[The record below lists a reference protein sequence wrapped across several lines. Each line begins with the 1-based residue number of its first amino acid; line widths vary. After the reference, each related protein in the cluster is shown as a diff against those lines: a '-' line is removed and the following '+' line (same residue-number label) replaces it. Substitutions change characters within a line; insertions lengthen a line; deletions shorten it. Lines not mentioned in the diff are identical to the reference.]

1 MFIFVHAEYVKR
13 KDFMMG
19 LSCKHGRS
27 HLIRRDHIYSDVL
40 ELYEDFSKVLNEFP
54 FRISFKDEHAVDSGG
69 VARDMFSGFWSCA
82 FEKFFDGSGSVV
94 PASHPTVDMSIFPML
109 GKILSHGYIACGF
122 LPVHISFPVIAAV
135 FLGPDVQISDTILF
149 ITYLS
154 YHDACI
160 LKSAFGELG
169 SKTFSCNLQSSLMI
183 LLGKYGCRQVPSPE
197 NIKSL
202 VTKVARHTFVVKP
215 LASLFAMFGGI
226 AAEHKGFW
234 KDVTVDHLMEVY
246 LASNATAYN
255 ALKVIKEPLVLDPE
269 PLQETTYGYLL
280 QYVGNMRNAE
290 VRNFLRF
297 VTGSSALVVDEIKIT
312 FNGLSGVSRRP
323 IAHTCSCTLEL
334 STSYSTYLEFA
345 QEFDAILT
353 SELSWIM
360 DAL

>member
-1 MFIFVHAEYVKR
+1 
-13 KDFMMG
+13 
-19 LSCKHGRS
+19 
-27 HLIRRDHIYSDVL
+27 
-40 ELYEDFSKVLNEFP
+40 
-54 FRISFKDEHAVDSGG
+54 
-69 VARDMFSGFWSCA
+69 
-82 FEKFFDGSGSVV
+82 
-94 PASHPTVDMSIFPML
+94 MSIFPTL

-160 LKSAFGELG
+160 LKSAFSELG

-202 VTKVARHTFVVKP
+202 VTKVARHTSVVKP
-215 LASLFAMFGGI
+215 LASLYAMFGGI

-255 ALKVIKEPLVLDPE
+255 ALKVIKEPLVLE

-280 QYVGNMRNAE
+280 QYVGNMSNGE

-297 VTGSSALVVDEIKIT
+297 IDEIKIT

-334 STSYSTYLEFA
+334 PTSYSTYLEFA

-353 SELSWIM
+353 SELSSRQPDIIV
-360 DAL
+360 